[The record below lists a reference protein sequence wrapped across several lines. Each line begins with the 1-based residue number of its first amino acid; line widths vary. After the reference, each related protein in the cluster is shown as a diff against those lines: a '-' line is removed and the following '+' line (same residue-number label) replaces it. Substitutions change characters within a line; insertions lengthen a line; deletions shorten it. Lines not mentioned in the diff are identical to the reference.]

1 MSEVCPSRRL
11 GRLVRKSQMVSWV
24 RAWDRAWVRVH
35 IHPECRVVFH
45 LRWDPDHSV
54 QGEQEQ
60 EVVLRPLLLLL
71 PLLRAAK
78 LDVQAGRVWIPVH
91 LECLCRRRRRRPRPR
106 PRPRGI

>member
-11 GRLVRKSQMVSWV
+11 GRLVRKSQMAS
-24 RAWDRAWVRVH
+24 RAWVRVH
-35 IHPECRVVFH
+35 IHPEYRVVFH

-60 EVVLRPLLLLL
+60 EVVLRPLLLLHPL
-71 PLLRAAK
+71 PAAK
-78 LDVQAGRVWIPVH
+78 LDLQAGRVWIPVH

-106 PRPRGI
+106 PHPRGI

>member
-11 GRLVRKSQMVSWV
+11 GRLVRKSQMVT
-24 RAWDRAWVRVH
+24 WDRVRVH

-71 PLLRAAK
+71 PLLPAAK
-78 LDVQAGRVWIPVH
+78 LDLQAGRVWIPVH
-91 LECLCRRRRRRPRPR
+91 LECLCRRRRWRPR